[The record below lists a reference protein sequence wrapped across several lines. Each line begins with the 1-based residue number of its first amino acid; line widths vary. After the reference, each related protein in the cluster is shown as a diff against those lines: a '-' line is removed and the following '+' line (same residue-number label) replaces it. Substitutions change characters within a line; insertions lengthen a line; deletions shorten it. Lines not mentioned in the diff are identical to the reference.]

1 MAERTRTLRVSRLQ
15 DQGSEDD
22 LAKTTPAERIE
33 MVWPLTLD
41 AWSFK
46 EPMSA
51 ESRLQRHIVRILR
64 RKG

>member
-51 ESRLQRHIVRILR
+51 ESRLQRHIVRVLR

>member
-1 MAERTRTLRVSRLQ
+1 MAKRTRTLRVSRLQ

-51 ESRLQRHIVRILR
+51 ESRLQRHIVRVLR

>member
-41 AWSFK
+41 AWSLK

-51 ESRLQRHIVRILR
+51 ESRLQRHIVRVLR